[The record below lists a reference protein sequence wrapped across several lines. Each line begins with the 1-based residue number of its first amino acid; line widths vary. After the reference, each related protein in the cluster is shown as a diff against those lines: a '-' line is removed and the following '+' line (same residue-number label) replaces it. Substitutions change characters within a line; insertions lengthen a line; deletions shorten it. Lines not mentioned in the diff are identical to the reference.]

1 MLVLEGLG
9 VFIQSL
15 NFSFFGISG
24 WGIDLDYCDDEWFA
38 LEVNRDHSLI
48 FETAPKYRIL
58 DSFVD
63 YAAKS
68 LQSCPT
74 LCDPMDGSPPG
85 YLIPGILQARTLEW
99 VEIVSSLKILN
110 LILHSILFYF
120 LEIIIV
126 HLFSYIENLIPNV
139 INTIT

>member
-1 MLVLEGLG
+1 MLVLEGLVG
-9 VFIQSL
+9 LHRTGQL
-15 NFSFFGISG
+15 QLFGISG

-85 YLIPGILQARTLEW
+85 YLIPGILQARTQEW
-99 VEIVSSLKILN
+99 VAIS
-110 LILHSILFYF
+110 
-120 LEIIIV
+120 
-126 HLFSYIENLIPNV
+126 FSNASK
-139 INTIT
+139 